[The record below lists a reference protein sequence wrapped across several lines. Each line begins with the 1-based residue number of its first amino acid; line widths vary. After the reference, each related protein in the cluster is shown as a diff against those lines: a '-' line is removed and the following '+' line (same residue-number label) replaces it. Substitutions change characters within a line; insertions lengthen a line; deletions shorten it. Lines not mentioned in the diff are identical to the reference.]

1 MVSVIVPVYNNT
13 RYLKE
18 CIDSLLA
25 QTYYDVEL
33 ILVDDG
39 SDDDCAR
46 LCDSFRDV
54 ATVYHKPNGG
64 VSSARNLGL
73 EKVRGEYVCF
83 VDSDD
88 VISPRYIDTLV
99 EMCERNDVPLAACAF
114 QPFSDTIPTP
124 AKSDGHKEYL
134 FTGEDRFRNVFRDE
148 HSITGLLCNKVFKKE
163 LLREVRF
170 DPSLVQNEDL
180 VFVLKVLRGC
190 STVAYTDDALYYYR
204 QHPGSAVANLNQFKF
219 ENALLSADMVLALF
233 EEEKM
238 PGDIVQ
244 IGKDFRANW
253 DMLYARYLC
262 RTKPAGWYRRFLECR
277 EGFLRDNQAPP
288 KSALQKTEF
297 RLIRSRAA
305 FIFYQTL
312 KALIYG

>member
-54 ATVYHKPNGG
+54 AAVYHKPNGG

-88 VISPRYIDTLV
+88 VISPRYIETLV

-124 AKSDGHKEYL
+124 AEPDG
-134 FTGEDRFRNVFRDE
+134 
-148 HSITGLLCNKVFKKE
+148 
-163 LLREVRF
+163 
-170 DPSLVQNEDL
+170 
-180 VFVLKVLRGC
+180 
-190 STVAYTDDALYYYR
+190 LY
-204 QHPGSAVANLNQFKF
+204 
-219 ENALLSADMVLALF
+219 LLSDPQGTYLRIREARFLRRF
-233 EEEKM
+233 FT
-238 PGDIVQ
+238 Q
-244 IGKDFRANW
+244 NQQ
-253 DMLYARYLC
+253 YARKL
-262 RTKPAGWYRRFLECR
+262 P
-277 EGFLRDNQAPP
+277 
-288 KSALQKTEF
+288 
-297 RLIRSRAA
+297 
-305 FIFYQTL
+305 
-312 KALIYG
+312 